1 MAGAFLSRA
10 LTVALILALAA
21 CASSGPDASTPL
33 DTASATSGA
42 SDPVTPTDGSP
53 PTASPVPS
61 PSGATGDGY
70 AVGTTIQVVADAVR
84 LRGAARIDADLLA
97 VLPRDTRASVIGGP
111 TDADGYT
118 WYEIEGPG
126 ATGWV
131 AAGDA
136 EDHWIVAVPGIETA
150 ELAFRFTARCDVTPP
165 LVAPAFTLTSDRQ
178 VVMTVPE
185 TGRWQTGRLT
195 EAAYA
200 ELAAITIERPELA
213 RSATY
218 GLERRPGAGEPP
230 GHGLCAYEFTLG
242 PPDERIRV
250 TSIGWLGDEEE
261 STYYLPAPERR
272 ALDDIARRLMGGAG
286 FIPDSAWSDPPAE
299 YRATTHLAWLW
310 PDAGSPTAGSP
321 RLEELSVLDG
331 GEAFGEPIRSGRCG
345 YLARADAE
353 ELQAAFAGSQTP
365 LDLATVSYLTV
376 ASDAGWV
383 NLVTSPMTPD
393 GFPTCGDIP
402 D

>member
-10 LTVALILALAA
+10 LVATLILTLAA
-21 CASSGPDASTPL
+21 CESSGPDASTP
-33 DTASATSGA
+33 DTAPSTLGVPGTVS
-42 SDPVTPTDGSP
+42 PTDGSA
-53 PTASPVPS
+53 PTDSPVPS
-61 PSGATGDGY
+61 PSGGTGDWY

-118 WYEIEGPG
+118 WYEIEAPS
-126 ATGWV
+126 AAGWV

-136 EDHWIVAVPGIETA
+136 EDHWIVAVPEVDTS

-165 LVAPAFTLTSDRQ
+165 LVPPGFTLTADRQ

-200 ELAAITIERPELA
+200 ELATMTIERPELA

-230 GHGLCAYEFTLG
+230 GHGLCGYEFTLG

-261 STYYLPAPERR
+261 SMYYLPAPERR

-286 FIPDSAWSDPPAE
+286 FIADSAWSDPPAE
-299 YRATTHLAWLW
+299 YRATTHLVWLW

-331 GEAFGEPIRSGRCG
+331 GQTFGEPIRSGRCG

-353 ELQAAFAGSQTP
+353 ELAAAFAGSQTP

-393 GFPTCGDIP
+393 GFPTCGDVP
-402 D
+402 G